1 MRNCCFLKVGGA
13 SDSIRPVIRNSI
25 KPISPANVRAKS
37 IR

>member
-13 SDSIRPVIRNSI
+13 SYSIKPVIKDSI
-25 KPISPANVRAKS
+25 KPISPANVRAKL